1 MVSARIADLHA
12 AQQEPSWCS
21 SLALRLCVRRWP
33 HIASQA
39 SKPEGGW
46 KRLYLQHDAQDM
58 HQALDGVPPEMQHIY
73 REVGSRGV
81 CSLACGPKLSAVVSG
96 CPAFKTSCA

>member
-1 MVSARIADLHA
+1 MAPKLGNPCPKCRSTCCT

-21 SLALRLCVRRWP
+21 RLTLHECVHRWP
-33 HIASQA
+33 RIAGQA

-73 REVGSRGV
+73 REVGS
-81 CSLACGPKLSAVVSG
+81 
-96 CPAFKTSCA
+96 